1 MWYVNIYIFERND
14 NMKKL
19 RFHMKSS
26 ESFDLLINEIDSKL
40 SISQFIEKYFP
51 NMSNQINWYG
61 GEDISILLNEVEAL
75 EILE

>member
-1 MWYVNIYIFERND
+1 V
-14 NMKKL
+14 
-19 RFHMKSS
+19 SS
-26 ESFDLLINEIDSKL
+26 SLNEIDSKL